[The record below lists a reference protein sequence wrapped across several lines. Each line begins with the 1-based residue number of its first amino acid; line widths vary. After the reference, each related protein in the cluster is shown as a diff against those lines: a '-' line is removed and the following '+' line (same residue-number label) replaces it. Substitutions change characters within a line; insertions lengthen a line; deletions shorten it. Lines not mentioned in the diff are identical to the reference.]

1 MNILNISLSQN
12 FLINLYNFIIKKS
25 NNNLELSNIT
35 ILLPSRRSC
44 NELKRIF
51 LENSKNNAIILP
63 NIKAIG
69 DIDYDDL
76 FFKLPNKDDFK
87 NYLDFSANTSRIKY
101 KILLIKE
108 LLKWTKTSNK
118 NIFKNIQMEQI
129 TNLALE
135 LEKFLNEVN
144 KNNLDLDNL
153 DKIVDDEYSQHWQE
167 ILSFLKV
174 FSKKWNKFIEDNNLI
189 SITTYRTKI
198 LEFNAEYFKNNK
210 PTNPIIIA
218 GISSN
223 IKSTY
228 NLIKNIIQHDNCYFI
243 FNGLDTTLTEN
254 EWEKINV
261 FHPQYLLKNLLDE
274 CFNIKRDKITNINY
288 NNDIN
293 KNLEKIISYAM
304 LPYYETYKWQ
314 NKLDINKN
322 DFDNISK
329 IECTNSAEEL
339 DIVSFIIKYNYIKY
353 NKTIA
358 VITNNDN
365 FANQLEIKLKNFNIK
380 VNNTFG
386 NKISR
391 TDFVKYLF
399 LILDI
404 IKSDYE
410 SITLLSL
417 LKHNLTLCGYKKD
430 ELNKLILI
438 LEDKILREYGNT
450 NFKKLK
456 LNIQNLNNTEL
467 IKFFDNFSN
476 TLNEL
481 NFKNV
486 DFQTILKKHI
496 EIAINLIS
504 NDKIDGNDIFWNNEK
519 NGTELLNFFNELVE
533 ESKEY
538 GKVHDNIEYSYLLT
552 YLIAENSYS
561 DKYSIHPMVNIISPQ
576 EAKLLNY
583 DLVIISNLNEGEFP
597 PHIATDPWMSNSMRK
612 NFNLPAREEI
622 IGSFAYDFIQLLC
635 NKEVILTRSIKEN
648 GALTTKSKYLMRL
661 ETFLLCQNLKIKEN
675 NIWHDVYKKYNE
687 VQDFKTI
694 KRPKPTPPLDKRPN
708 ELYATE
714 IEKLMNNPY
723 DIYAKRI
730 LKLKVK
736 NGFYDDKIFA
746 FFGSATH
753 QALENYVKNYEKLD
767 KNQLFEKLIN
777 YGRESFDEY
786 FSDEITKELSFIK
799 FINLAKW
806 FINEDAKIRK
816 AGYMISAERV
826 EKFYIEDLDFTVSA
840 KIDRIEEINNNI
852 NIADYKT
859 GTPPSSKDVLSGK
872 KPQLVIEAIIL
883 ESQNKKVNNLVYW
896 AVRGKDKNEI
906 QTINCDN
913 INELINIGKNAIY
926 RLINYFKIYDNCY
939 IATSFDLNSNNHYVS
954 DYKHLSRV
962 DEWGYL

>member
-1 MNILNISLSQN
+1 MNILNILISQN
-12 FLINLYNFIIKKS
+12 FLRNLYHFIINKTKS
-25 NNNLELSNIT
+25 DLELSNIT

-51 LENSKNNAIILP
+51 LEYSNNNAIILP

-76 FFKLPNKDDFK
+76 FFKIPSKNDFK
-87 NYLDFSANTSRIKY
+87 NYIDFSANTSRIKY

-108 LLKWTKTSNK
+108 LLKWAKNSHK
-118 NIFKNIQMEQI
+118 NIFKNIQMEQVAS
-129 TNLALE
+129 LALE

-144 KNNLDLDNL
+144 KNNLELDDLN
-153 DKIVDDEYSQHWQE
+153 KIVDDEYSQHWQE
-167 ILSFLKV
+167 VLSFLQI
-174 FSKKWNKFIEDNNLI
+174 FGKKWNKFIEDNNII
-189 SITTYRTKI
+189 SNTNYRTKI

-223 IKSTY
+223 VKSTY
-228 NLIKNIIQHDNCYFI
+228 NLIKNILQYNNCYFI
-243 FNGLDTTLTEN
+243 FNGLDTNLTED
-254 EWEKINV
+254 EWEKVNV
-261 FHPQYLLKNLLDE
+261 FHPQYLLKKLLDE
-274 CFNIKRDKITNINY
+274 CFNIKRDKIININY

-304 LPYYETYKWQ
+304 LPYCETYKWQ
-314 NKLDINKN
+314 NKLNINKN

-329 IECTNSAEEL
+329 IECENLTEEL
-339 DIVSFIIKYNYIKY
+339 NIVSFITKYNYIKY

-358 VITNNDN
+358 IITNNDN
-365 FANQLEIKLKNFNIK
+365 FANQLEIKLKNFNVK

-399 LILDI
+399 LILNV

-410 SITLLSL
+410 SIALLSL
-417 LKHNLTLCGYKKD
+417 LKHNLTLCDYQKEK
-430 ELNKLILI
+430 LNKLILV

-481 NFKNV
+481 NFKNI

-496 EIAINLIS
+496 EIAIKLTS
-504 NDKIDGNDIFWNNEK
+504 NNIIDGNDIFWNNEK
-519 NGTELLNFFNELVE
+519 NGTEILNFFNELVE
-533 ESKEY
+533 ESAEY
-538 GKVHDNIEYSYLLT
+538 GIIQNSDEYSYLLT

-576 EAKLLNY
+576 EIKLLNY
-583 DLVIISNLNEGEFP
+583 DLVIVSNLNESEFP

-612 NFNLPAREEI
+612 NFNLPAKEEI
-622 IGSFAYDFIQLLC
+622 IGSFAYDFTQLLC
-635 NKEVILTRSIKEN
+635 NKEVILTRAIKEN
-648 GALTTKSKYLMRL
+648 GILTTKSKYLMRL
-661 ETFLLCQNLKIKEN
+661 ETFLLCQKQKIKEN
-675 NIWHDVYKKYNE
+675 NIWLDIYKKYNE
-687 VQDFKTI
+687 VQNFTTI
-694 KRPKPTPPLDKRPN
+694 SRPKPTPPLDKRPN

-714 IEKLMNNPY
+714 IEKLINNPY
-723 DIYAKRI
+723 DIYAKKI
-730 LKLKVK
+730 LKLKAK
-736 NGFYDDKIFA
+736 NNFYDDKIFA

-753 QALENYVKNYEKLD
+753 QALENYVKNYKKLD
-767 KNQLFEKLIN
+767 KKQLFEKLIN

-799 FINLAKW
+799 FINIAKW
-806 FINEDAKIRK
+806 FINEDEKIRK
-816 AGYMISAERV
+816 AGYNISAERV
-826 EKFYIEDLDFTVSA
+826 EKFYMKDLDFTISA
-840 KIDRIEEINNNI
+840 KIDRVEEMNGHVNI
-852 NIADYKT
+852 VDYKT
-859 GTPPSSKDVLSGK
+859 GSVPSNPSVLSGK
-872 KPQLVIEAIIL
+872 KPQLVVEAIIL
-883 ESQNKKVNNLVYW
+883 ESQNKKIENLVYW
-896 AVRGKDKNEI
+896 AIKGKDENSTQYIK
-906 QTINCDN
+906 CDN
-913 INELINIGKNAIY
+913 INDLIDKGKDGIY
-926 RLINYFKIYDNCY
+926 RLINYFKVYDNCY
-939 IATSFDLNSNNHYVS
+939 IATSFDLNSDNHYVS